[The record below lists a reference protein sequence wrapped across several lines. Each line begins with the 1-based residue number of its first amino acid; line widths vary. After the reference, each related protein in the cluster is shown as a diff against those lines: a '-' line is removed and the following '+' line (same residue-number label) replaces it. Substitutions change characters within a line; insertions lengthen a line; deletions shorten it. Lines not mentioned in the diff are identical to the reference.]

1 MRTVLARLTGIFRK
15 IGIWRLFRV
24 GGVRGSITLANL
36 AVFALLG
43 HLYGTAAI
51 GEFASYLAFTTL
63 AGSLVSAGFPQM
75 LMRRAALI
83 DVRSFARLKRWRSAF
98 WFGALLAALV
108 ASPASVALVWVLRSK
123 AEIDLPWIAA
133 IGPVVFSLNLLLS
146 EEMRGRG
153 KAELSLFITNF
164 ATILAPLGYLAV
176 SILLPAHEVLTALV
190 LTHIV
195 SGLGLVMIFMSTSTR
210 VDLSASRALALLKA
224 MSPVDLASMALMR
237 VFSGGA
243 SHVMV
248 LLAAGLGSPVL
259 AGFVAVAAR
268 LAGLAATFTGIVN
281 ASFARRVGAAQKFP
295 DQLKALFALT
305 ATISFAGVG
314 VLMLPILLFP
324 DLFLALFAV
333 SPELANAGLGLQILA
348 GARIVRA
355 LAGVSDLFLLVLGR
369 AYVELFAT
377 IASFVTLVGAIYL
390 LPTTPLG
397 AAISLSVSVLVHGV
411 TSASGAW
418 YLIARGRSPAHG

>member
-1 MRTVLARLTGIFRK
+1 
-15 IGIWRLFRV
+15 
-24 GGVRGSITLANL
+24 
-36 AVFALLG
+36 
-43 HLYGTAAI
+43 
-51 GEFASYLAFTTL
+51 
-63 AGSLVSAGFPQM
+63 
-75 LMRRAALI
+75 
-83 DVRSFARLKRWRSAF
+83 
-98 WFGALLAALV
+98 
-108 ASPASVALVWVLRSK
+108 
-123 AEIDLPWIAA
+123 
-133 IGPVVFSLNLLLS
+133 
-146 EEMRGRG
+146 
-153 KAELSLFITNF
+153 
-164 ATILAPLGYLAV
+164 
-176 SILLPAHEVLTALV
+176 
-190 LTHIV
+190 
-195 SGLGLVMIFMSTSTR
+195 
-210 VDLSASRALALLKA
+210 
-224 MSPVDLASMALMR
+224 MALMR